1 MPSPNSSPGSAAILA
16 ILLESKQAGVGN
28 ITRTALMKYLYLL
41 DFYTAEDTQGNT
53 WTGAAWRFHHFG
65 PYAQALADDI
75 DLLAGKSLIQEIA
88 GGGGSSKDY
97 TLYSIGEW
105 STAKTLAALG
115 FSSYVRDR
123 IAKDIRR
130 FANSLPSL
138 LDEVYF
144 RTEPMSGA
152 RPGQAL
158 DFSGCERL
166 EFSSVKPIKMKPID
180 QKAAAAVLKRL
191 QERVAKRKSAGSKVV
206 WEGSFDEIYSSAVA
220 ELTGDPLEDGLKGRA
235 DIVIQ

>member
-1 MPSPNSSPGSAAILA
+1 MPSPTSSPGSAAILA

-75 DLLAGKSLIQEIA
+75 DLLAGKSLIQEVS
-88 GGGGSSKDY
+88 GGGASKDY

-105 STAKTLAALG
+105 SAAKTLAALG

-123 IAKDIRR
+123 IANDIRR
-130 FANSLPSL
+130 FANNLPSL
-138 LDEVYF
+138 LDKVYF
-144 RTEPMSGA
+144 RTEPMSEA
-152 RPGQAL
+152 RPGEML

-166 EFSSVKPIKMKPID
+166 EFSSVKPIKMNPID
-180 QKAAAAVLKRL
+180 QKAASTLLKRL
-191 QERVAKRKSAGSKVV
+191 QERVAKRKRSGSKVV
-206 WEGSFDEIYSSAVA
+206 WEGPFDEIYSRAVA

-235 DIVIQ
+235 GIVIQ